1 MFFILYLCGK
11 TYTMI
16 EKIEEKICEYF
27 GVDKELLVA
36 TSSYRQPSFARSY
49 LWYIL
54 HYDCGLSVNKIAK
67 QYGRTPRRI
76 NRVVSK
82 IKYLIETQKA
92 YKEHYNALCL

>member
-1 MFFILYLCGK
+1 MFFILYLCSK

-16 EKIEEKICEYF
+16 ENIEEKICEHF
-27 GVDKELLVA
+27 GVDKEMLVA

-92 YKEHYNALCL
+92 YKEHYNTLCL

>member
-16 EKIEEKICEYF
+16 ENIEKKICEYF
-27 GVDKELLVA
+27 GVDKEMLVA

-54 HYDCGLSVNKIAK
+54 HYDCGLSINKIAK

-92 YKEHYNALCL
+92 YKEHYSALCA

>member
-1 MFFILYLCGK
+1 
-11 TYTMI
+11 MI
-16 EKIEEKICEYF
+16 ENIEEKICEHF
-27 GVDKELLVA
+27 CVDKEMLVA
-36 TSSYRQPSFARSY
+36 TSSHRQPSFARGY

-67 QYGRTPRRI
+67 HYNRTPRRI

-92 YKEHYNALCL
+92 YKEHYEKISYL

>member
-1 MFFILYLCGK
+1 
-11 TYTMI
+11 MI
-16 EKIEEKICEYF
+16 ENIEEKICNYF
-27 GVDKELLVA
+27 GVDKEMLVA

-92 YKEHYNALCL
+92 YKEHYEKISYL

>member
-1 MFFILYLCGK
+1 MFFILYLCSK

-27 GVDKELLVA
+27 GVDKEMLVA

-54 HYDCGLSVNKIAK
+54 HYNCGLSVNKIAK
-67 QYGRTPRRI
+67 HYNRTPRRI